1 LALLKEEIPQD
12 KRLLTKTPVAYN
24 VDKFFDLFPEAKL
37 LILIRD
43 GRDAVESAVRTWP
56 NRSYKYWMKLW
67 AEGARSIL
75 DFVQGE
81 GGALQGKSWQLVKYE
96 DLLERPKATI
106 TELLRLLRIDPVSF
120 DWSRVERLPV
130 HGSSQYPDEAG
141 TVTGRKL
148 EKSEDFNPLGRWD
161 HWGWRRKRLFKKI
174 AGEELIG
181 LGYASNN
188 RW

>member
-1 LALLKEEIPQD
+1 M
-12 KRLLTKTPVAYN
+12 
-24 VDKFFDLFPEAKL
+24 
-37 LILIRD
+37 ILIRD
-43 GRDAVESAVRTWP
+43 GRDAVESAVRSWP
-56 NRSYKYWMKLW
+56 NRSYEYWMKRW

-75 DFVQGE
+75 DFMKSE
-81 GGALQGKSWQLVKYE
+81 GGSTLQGKSWQLVKYE
-96 DLLERPKATI
+96 DLLERPTATI
-106 TELLRLLRIDPVSF
+106 TEFLGLLGIDPGSF

-141 TVTGRKL
+141 TVTGEKL

-174 AGEELIG
+174 AGKELIS
-181 LGYASNN
+181 LGYASDN